1 MEVNDG
7 RAGSLAAEIISL
19 VDAFDP
25 ETCAREWMEKSGIV
39 SPSGVLALAPF
50 LGKSRFLEQYQV
62 FTEET

>member
-1 MEVNDG
+1 MT
-7 RAGSLAAEIISL
+7 AE
-19 VDAFDP
+19 P
-25 ETCAREWMEKSGIV
+25 EACAQEWMEKSGIV